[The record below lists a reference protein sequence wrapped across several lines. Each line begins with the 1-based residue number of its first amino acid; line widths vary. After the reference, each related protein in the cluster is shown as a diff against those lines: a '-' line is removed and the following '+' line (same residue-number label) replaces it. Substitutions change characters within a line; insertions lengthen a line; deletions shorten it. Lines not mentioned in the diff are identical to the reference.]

1 MRRCTT
7 DDVKILQGIISTM
20 TPDMLR
26 ALVVRLLIVF
36 IGRTRIS
43 FERFS
48 KEIDITRLGIYLRD
62 QMMRGESTPIIE
74 EEKPS

>member
-7 DDVKILQGIISTM
+7 DDVRILQGIISTM

-26 ALVVRLLIVF
+26 SLLALLLVGF

-48 KEIDITRLGIYLRD
+48 SGIDIARLGIHLRD
-62 QMMRGESTPIIE
+62 QRMKGQTTPILDE
-74 EEKPS
+74 ERPS

>member
-7 DDVKILQGIISTM
+7 DDVKILQGIIAHM

-26 ALVVRLLIVF
+26 ALLSHLLIIF

-43 FERFS
+43 FETFS
-48 KEIDITRLGIYLRD
+48 KAIDITRLGSYCRD
-62 QMMRGESTPIIE
+62 QKVRGEPTPIFD

>member
-26 ALVVRLLIVF
+26 ALLTHLLVGF
-36 IGRTRIS
+36 IGRTRIP

-48 KEIDITRLGIYLRD
+48 KAIDITRFGIHLRD
-62 QMMRGESTPIIE
+62 QRMKGETTPIAD